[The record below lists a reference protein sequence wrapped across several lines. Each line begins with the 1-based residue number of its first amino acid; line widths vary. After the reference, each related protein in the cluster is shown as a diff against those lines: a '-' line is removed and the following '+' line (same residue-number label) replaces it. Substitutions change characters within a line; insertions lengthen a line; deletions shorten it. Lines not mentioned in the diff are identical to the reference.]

1 MSFIYAET
9 AGMAAAGATQAA
21 LAAQTAASSAQ
32 AMGAGVVVPPGL
44 EEVSALNVAKITGY
58 TAEAA
63 SLLGLA
69 GVIQT
74 LYGTSVTTA
83 AAGYTAFDLAAATML
98 APS

>member
-9 AGMAAAGATQAA
+9 AGMAAAGATQAG
-21 LAAQTAASSAQ
+21 LAAQTGASGAQ
-32 AMGAGVVVPPGL
+32 AIAAGAVVPPGL
-44 EEVSALNVAKITGY
+44 EEVSALNVTKITAY

-69 GVIQT
+69 GIMQG
-74 LYGTSVTTA
+74 LWGTSVTTA
-83 AAGYTAFDLAAATML
+83 AAGYTAFDVAAATML